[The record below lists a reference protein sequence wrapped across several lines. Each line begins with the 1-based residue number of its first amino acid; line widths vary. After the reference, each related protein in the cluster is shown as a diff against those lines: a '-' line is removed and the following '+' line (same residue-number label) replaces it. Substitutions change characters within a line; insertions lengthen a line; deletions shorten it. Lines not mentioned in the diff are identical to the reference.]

1 MQQFNFTCSLM
12 PGTPGSTDIIDEV
25 FLVTVSATRL
35 SRLRKIFGIFKTV
48 LILMRQNKPN
58 TYPHTGLC
66 KPFFVV
72 VVYLEAPFLRKLNVH

>member
-35 SRLRKIFGIFKTV
+35 SRLFEENLWDF
-48 LILMRQNKPN
+48 QNCFDFN
-58 TYPHTGLC
+58 
-66 KPFFVV
+66 
-72 VVYLEAPFLRKLNVH
+72 EAKQTKHISSHRIV